1 MFSVV
6 VSLRLPEQDTA
17 IPPVA
22 KYGTYTV
29 ASTFDKLRYVVGLVL
44 ITKIVGRPAWRKVL
58 ISDPLAVQV
67 QLVQSHRRG
76 IEARPFNF
84 PLN

>member
-6 VSLRLPEQDTA
+6 ISLRLPPQDTA
-17 IPPVA
+17 VPSVT
-22 KYGTYTV
+22 KYGAYTV

-44 ITKIVGRPAWRKVL
+44 IAKIVGRPAWRKVL

-67 QLVQSHRRG
+67 QLDVNS
-76 IEARPFNF
+76 
-84 PLN
+84 